1 MFEFDFEVRLSAGCW
16 SAREVREAG
25 SFCLCLRAPL
35 PLPLPWLSVVALGAA
50 VVVDIKNVHCAL
62 LRIAHCTAG
71 VGCWV
76 SFAFLLGRLVY
87 CTAGFRDFRDFK
99 NDFKFKSRPIAI
111 AQDREIEMC
120 NFFKCPFRTRQS
132 AVGTTRHSTHI

>member
-35 PLPLPWLSVVALGAA
+35 PLPLPWLSAVALGAA
-50 VVVDIKNVHCAL
+50 VVVDIKKFA
-62 LRIAHCTAG
+62 LRIARYCACALHAG
-71 VGCWV
+71 VGCLC
-76 SFAFLLGRLVY
+76 AFLLGRLLI
-87 CTAGFRDFRDFK
+87 AQRIDFDFRDFK
-99 NDFKFKSRPIAI
+99 WNQNSNPTHRHRP
-111 AQDREIEMC
+111 DREIEMC